1 MLSIYR
7 PDSTEREKDRL
18 EEEQWENDGLTES
31 EIGSLLDKRF
41 YERTYIT
48 VRYRTKCESE

>member
-7 PDSTEREKDRL
+7 PDSKEREKDRL

-31 EIGSLLDKRF
+31 EIGSLLEKRF
-41 YERTYIT
+41 YEYL
-48 VRYRTKCESE
+48 EASL